1 MMNRQ
6 RRSLLKAAGLA
17 PAASSGLVHAALQS
31 AVPSLPG
38 GALLRQH
45 FVRLKGESFEF
56 SMNGA
61 RASAV
66 LQSAVPLEGAADG
79 DQNFRLVFAPPR
91 FHTVTQGTWEVAHPA
106 LGTHAIFLS
115 PNDALGQE
123 VEAIF
128 NRQA

>member
-1 MMNRQ
+1 MNRQ
-6 RRSLLKAAGLA
+6 RRSLLKAAGLV
-17 PAASSGLVHAALQS
+17 PAASTGLVHAARQS
-31 AVPSLPG
+31 AVPPLPG
-38 GALLRQH
+38 ESLLLQH
-45 FVRLKGESFEF
+45 FACLEGESFEF

-79 DQNFRLVFAPPR
+79 DQNFRLVFAPLR
-91 FHTVTQGTWEVAHPA
+91 FSTITQGTWEVTHPA

-115 PNDALGQE
+115 PNDALAQD
-123 VEAIF
+123 VEAVF